1 MKILILMPLDEK
13 WSFIASGIYK
23 NLDDNAKN
31 KTFAMPMFT
40 EWQLATKKMI
50 IGNDLPQNWNIATFG
65 SIVKAREMYKL
76 SELNNDDF
84 ILIGNINPQYKFDMI
99 FNFQAEEK
107 DEAYEDL
114 YIEKLK
120 SIFKDEKV
128 LYDNLIFYNSTAS
141 MMTLHNIKAAANFIS
156 DYIKTDANIDKI
168 KEKYKD
174 TLVFKEDNNV

>member
-1 MKILILMPLDEK
+1 MKILLMIPLDEK
-13 WSFIASGIYK
+13 WSYIATALYK
-23 NLDDNAKN
+23 NLDKETQNN
-31 KTFAMPMFT
+31 TFCMPMFT

-50 IGNDLPQNWNIATFG
+50 IGNDLPQNWSVATFG

-99 FNFQAEEK
+99 FNFQTEEK
-107 DEAYEDL
+107 DEVYEDL

-120 SIFKDEKV
+120 IIFKDDKV
-128 LYDNLIFYNSTAS
+128 LYDSLIFYDSTAS